1 MNKCSMDI
9 CLQYSYFII
18 MFSLF
23 NLVHLYQLCGIYNS
37 WPILTAVFFFL
48 QTYHVENSLHLKSSR
63 TEIIKQIMT
72 FIPLSFFLQWLFC
85 LVVHVKFS
93 CRLVGFDLLK
103 KSY

>member
-1 MNKCSMDI
+1 MKKCSAEI

-23 NLVHLYQLCGIYNS
+23 NLVHLYQSCGIYDS
-37 WPILTAVFFFL
+37 WPILTAMFFFL
-48 QTYHVENSLHLKSSR
+48 QTYHVENSLRLKSSR
-63 TEIIKQIMT
+63 KEIIKQIMT

-93 CRLVGFDLLK
+93 FRLAGFDSHK